1 VSDGLLLAAEGGG
14 EGGFE
19 APGLGLFHWE
29 PLFNI
34 GGVAVTKPM
43 LLAFVA
49 AGLVLVFFTAAFA
62 RPKLVPRGVQN
73 LGELGYLFVRDQ
85 IAREVIGR
93 KGDKFVPFLVAL
105 FFFVWMMNLLAIVP
119 LAQFPVSSHIAF
131 PAVLAV
137 MVWLTYMFLGM
148 KHQGPLGYFKNMM
161 FPPGLPLW
169 LYPILSPIELVSNVF
184 VRPFTLAVRLFAN
197 MFAGHLLIAI
207 FSVAAW
213 YFIVENPGLL
223 SAVGVLGF
231 ITAIIMTGF
240 ELLIQGLQAF
250 IFTLLTAVYISS
262 ALEAEH

>member
-1 VSDGLLLAAEGGG
+1 VSNGLLLAAESGGG
-14 EGGFE
+14 DSFQ

-29 PLFNI
+29 PLFHI
-34 GGVAVTKPM
+34 GGFAVTKPM

-49 AGLVLVFFTAAFA
+49 AGIVLVFFTAAFA
-62 RPKLVPRGVQN
+62 SPRLVPRGVQN

-85 IAREVIGR
+85 IAREVIGK
-93 KGDKFVPFLVAL
+93 KGDRFVPFLVSL

-119 LAQFPVSSHIAF
+119 FAQFPVSSHIAY
-131 PAVLAV
+131 PAVLAA
-137 MVWLTYMFLGM
+137 MVWVTYMVLGI

-169 LYPILSPIELVSNVF
+169 LYPILAPIELVSNVF

-213 YFIVENPGLL
+213 FYLVEHP
-223 SAVGVLGF
+223 GVLSLVGILGF
-231 ITAIIMTGF
+231 VTAIVMTGF